1 MAGNGKK
8 ERTVEQMKANS
19 GKKPDNQKRKN
30 NQKQKRDKI
39 AVGFFRG
46 IQFKLIASFFVPV
59 ICIVALGVSSYQMA
73 ANAVFSSYQSSIEQT
88 MQMVEDY
95 LNLVLD
101 TEQASYRSYLQDDEL
116 KRYFLGNMTDAVVYK
131 GRTTTEFKRAV
142 TGDDLLA
149 NVFFIS
155 QSEEPIATVDLTG
168 TEAYEAFMATH
179 QGELAQANAT
189 KYLLFGNQSD
199 ADGALGV
206 DSSKYSMRLVKKM
219 VDSNGFMIIDFAHN
233 ILQDSLGALNVGEG
247 TYVGLVTCDGGEFLM
262 ENGQVI
268 EQEEKVFSG
277 QDFYQNAVSAL
288 SAGGDATAGLSQV
301 SYNGSD
307 YHFFYR
313 ALGDREAVIA
323 VLVPDSQILAQAA
336 DIRRLTVIISVA
348 AVIIALALGSVLAK
362 SFGGTIRKIVKCL
375 KKISDGDLTVEIQ
388 SRRKDEFRLLTEGI
402 SGMASHMKKLLTN
415 VKEVS
420 GELTTAAAEVSESS
434 EMFMDTSKNI
444 KDSIQEIEKG
454 VQLLDKDSADCLN
467 QMDGLSS
474 KITSVTDSAAQILKM
489 TDAAEACIAQGMN
502 ATGELTSSAVSTTRI
517 TGEVIGAVDELE
529 QKTRSIGQIVEVIN
543 EIASQTNLLSL
554 NASIEAAR
562 AGASGR
568 GFAVVAEEIR
578 KLADQSLTAAGEIAK
593 IIQEMIQNTGK
604 VSEIAKEA
612 ESVVATQS
620 DAVNATIDSFREI
633 ERQVSGL
640 LEALQLIN
648 DSVKDM
654 DSDRSATLGSVE
666 SISSVSAQ
674 TASSSME
681 VYGAADK
688 QLEAVTRLED
698 ASEQMQK
705 RALQLSDTLKQFKL

>member
-1 MAGNGKK
+1 
-8 ERTVEQMKANS
+8 
-19 GKKPDNQKRKN
+19 
-30 NQKQKRDKI
+30 
-39 AVGFFRG
+39 
-46 IQFKLIASFFVPV
+46 
-59 ICIVALGVSSYQMA
+59 
-73 ANAVFSSYQSSIEQT
+73 
-88 MQMVEDY
+88 
-95 LNLVLD
+95 
-101 TEQASYRSYLQDDEL
+101 
-116 KRYFLGNMTDAVVYK
+116 
-131 GRTTTEFKRAV
+131 
-142 TGDDLLA
+142 
-149 NVFFIS
+149 
-155 QSEEPIATVDLTG
+155 
-168 TEAYEAFMATH
+168 
-179 QGELAQANAT
+179 
-189 KYLLFGNQSD
+189 
-199 ADGALGV
+199 
-206 DSSKYSMRLVKKM
+206 
-219 VDSNGFMIIDFAHN
+219 
-233 ILQDSLGALNVGEG
+233 
-247 TYVGLVTCDGGEFLM
+247 
-262 ENGQVI
+262 
-268 EQEEKVFSG
+268 
-277 QDFYQNAVSAL
+277 
-288 SAGGDATAGLSQV
+288 
-301 SYNGSD
+301 
-307 YHFFYR
+307 
-313 ALGDREAVIA
+313 
-323 VLVPDSQILAQAA
+323 
-336 DIRRLTVIISVA
+336 
-348 AVIIALALGSVLAK
+348 
-362 SFGGTIRKIVKCL
+362 
-375 KKISDGDLTVEIQ
+375 
-388 SRRKDEFRLLTEGI
+388 
-402 SGMASHMKKLLTN
+402 
-415 VKEVS
+415 
-420 GELTTAAAEVSESS
+420 
-434 EMFMDTSKNI
+434 
-444 KDSIQEIEKG
+444 
-454 VQLLDKDSADCLN
+454 
-467 QMDGLSS
+467 
-474 KITSVTDSAAQILKM
+474 M

-517 TGEVIGAVDELE
+517 TGEVIGAVNELE